1 MIRPRL
7 LVVDDDPYTRDGL
20 HTIFTMQG
28 WQVSLAGS
36 VAQGL
41 ALLEPAPHCLILDL
55 MLPDGGGEA
64 LLRQAR
70 TRCPGIRV
78 AVCSG
83 IDDPG
88 RLALVRDLDPDL
100 LLCKPYDLAP
110 VYQMCE
116 AAMARLRSP
125 AASRALSPIPA

>member
-1 MIRPRL
+1 M
-7 LVVDDDPYTRDGL
+7 
-20 HTIFTMQG
+20 
-28 WQVSLAGS
+28 AGQPGRS

-41 ALLEPAPHCLILDL
+41 SLLEPAPHCIILDL

-64 LLRQAR
+64 LLRQVRA
-70 TRCPGIRV
+70 RCPDTRV

-83 IDDPG
+83 IDDPW
-88 RLALVRDLDPDL
+88 RLETVRGLRPDL

-116 AAMARLRSP
+116 AAT
-125 AASRALSPIPA
+125 SRA